1 MKTVVCREV
10 TNIFESKIVPEYL
23 NETLISLIPKSPNP
37 ESLNNYV
44 PTSLCNTIYKIVS
57 KIVVGRLRPHLD
69 KLISPNQ
76 AAFVPGRLG
85 LDNIVI
91 AQELLHSL
99 DTKKG
104 KVGFMAVKVDLAKAY
119 DRLEWVKGYM
129 RNFGVATNITAE
141 FWALRD
147 DLILAS
153 QLGITQLL
161 VELDAKVVVDLVLS
175 RKPSNSPYS
184 SLLNDCRFLLNRF

>member
-1 MKTVVCREV
+1 MNSDRASLGNPGKAGGGG
-10 TNIFESKIVPEYL
+10 
-23 NETLISLIPKSPNP
+23 LIRDCQGN
-37 ESLNNYV
+37 
-44 PTSLCNTIYKIVS
+44 
-57 KIVVGRLRPHLD
+57 
-69 KLISPNQ
+69 
-76 AAFVPGRLG
+76 
-85 LDNIVI
+85 
-91 AQELLHSL
+91 
-99 DTKKG
+99 
-104 KVGFMAVKVDLAKAY
+104 
-119 DRLEWVKGYM
+119 WVKGYM
-129 RNFGVATNITAE
+129 RNIGVATNITAE